1 MIETSSKHHYD
12 SDGCDM
18 VLLSIPQIPIISH
31 YSPCNYILQIIA
43 HYSPLYPHYIPIIA
57 YIAYIAHVL

>member
-18 VLLSIPQIPIISH
+18 VLLYIP
-31 YSPCNYILQIIA
+31 QIIA
-43 HYSPLYPHYIPIIA
+43 HYIPIISLL
-57 YIAYIAHVL
+57 YPIAYIAHVLWWLLARRLQP

>member
-18 VLLSIPQIPIISH
+18 VLLYIPQIPIISH
-31 YSPCNYILQIIA
+31 YSPCNYIPQIIA
-43 HYSPLYPHYIPIIA
+43 HYIPIIS
-57 YIAYIAHVL
+57 LL